1 MTDIRD
7 ITQSVLDDVFF
18 GTVPVYAED
27 SDPESG
33 LPEEYIVHDV
43 VYSLPHE
50 WADGRVLSV
59 REGVDV
65 SYYCKTRSKKTVRL
79 RRIHETMLA
88 AGFLPVEGF
97 ADLPRGEQTGY
108 YGANAEYVMHR
119 VVTDDG
125 G

>member
-1 MTDIRD
+1 MTDIRE
-7 ITQSVLDDVFF
+7 ITQAALDDVFY
-18 GTVPVYAED
+18 GVVPVYAED
-27 SDPESG
+27 SDPDSD
-33 LPEEYIVHDV
+33 LPDEYIVHDV
-43 VYSLPHE
+43 VYSVPNE

-65 SYYCKTRSKKTVRL
+65 SYYCKQRSQKTVCL
-79 RRIHETMLA
+79 RRIHEAMLA

-108 YGANAEYVMHR
+108 YGANAEYVLHR

-125 G
+125 D